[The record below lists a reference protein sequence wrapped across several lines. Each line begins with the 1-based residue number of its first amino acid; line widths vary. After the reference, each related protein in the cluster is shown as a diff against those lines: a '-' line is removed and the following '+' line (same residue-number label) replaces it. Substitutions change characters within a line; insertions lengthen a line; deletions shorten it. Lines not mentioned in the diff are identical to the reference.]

1 MGGYEVCDV
10 FPWTKIMFA
19 EVSFSVPIDTFYH
32 YKIPSN
38 LKEKIFP
45 GSEVL
50 CSFGKSFEK
59 RGIVVGFSDALPQ
72 GIDEKSLKEIRSIA
86 YESLSYPFDSI
97 CEVVKE
103 SSLKWYSP
111 QGLYYGLFYENSYR
125 ETDKLKQ
132 EKYLISR
139 YRDENE
145 MAQELE
151 KGSLKKLVRG
161 DFDFELSMELAFNK
175 AEKGGQTLFLTP
187 DYLTAMALY
196 KKISILVPTQSC
208 ALFHGSL
215 TPKKKK
221 EIFAGILSGRIQ
233 YIIGPKSA
241 LFLPYSKES
250 LFIVISAE
258 SDFHEQMEQ
267 RPFYDAVEMA
277 ILLSESFSHRII
289 LFSPF
294 PRLEMT
300 MPDSGFE
307 IIKKTK
313 ILPSYTLHD
322 AKKNDFKPL
331 SSVSIDKI
339 KENIEKGGKSLI
351 ICSAK
356 GFAFKSFCPVCGW
369 VAKCKKCKVN
379 LRLYKDEE
387 GYHYKCPMCMEK
399 SQYSSKCPSCN
410 TEILKT
416 GGYGTQKIAEFISEN
431 ISSASI
437 LRIDSDIVKKSL
449 KGQEKLYEELIL
461 GKYQILVG
469 TSLLLSLPIYSGKFK
484 TVIFAGFNP
493 DKYSQ
498 GFRESEIS
506 FQRLLTGASLLES
519 DGNLIVESFELDNP
533 IFSYGTNYDK
543 FLCDETETRHFFLYP
558 PFCQLLGVRLFSKDR
573 EELRKFALYFASLF
587 TSEKMAEL
595 EILLY
600 RHTEKI
606 RTDKRSGISSHT
618 NFFKIASKS
627 KKMRDWLFSFN
638 FPKSVKILIKPG
650 EF

>member
-1 MGGYEVCDV
+1 ML
-10 FPWTKIMFA
+10 A
-19 EVSFSVPIDTFYH
+19 EVAFPVPIDTFYH
-32 YKIPSN
+32 YKIPPH
-38 LKEKIFP
+38 LEGKIFH
-45 GSEVL
+45 GSEVF
-50 CSFGKSFEK
+50 CSFGKSLEK
-59 RGIVVGFSDALPQ
+59 RGIVVGFSDTLPH
-72 GIDEKSLKEIRSIA
+72 GIDEKSLKEIKSLA
-86 YESLSYPFDSI
+86 YESLSYPFDCI
-97 CEVVKE
+97 CEVVKK
-103 SSLKWYSP
+103 SSSKWYSP

-125 ETDKLKQ
+125 EIDKLKQ
-132 EKYLISR
+132 DKNLLSR
-139 YRDENE
+139 YKDEND
-145 MAQELE
+145 MTKGLE
-151 KGSLKKLVRG
+151 EGGLKKLVRG
-161 DFDFELSMELAFNK
+161 DFDFKISMDLAFSQ
-175 AEKGGQTLFLTP
+175 AERGGQTLFLTP

-196 KKISILVPTQSC
+196 KKISILLPPQSC
-208 ALFHGSL
+208 AFFHGSL
-215 TPKKKK
+215 TAKKKK
-221 EIFAGILSGRIQ
+221 EIFAGVLSGRIQ

-241 LFLPYSKES
+241 LFLPYLKKS
-250 LFIVISAE
+250 LFIVIGAE
-258 SDFHEQMEQ
+258 SDFHAQMEQ

-307 IIKKTK
+307 IIKKTN
-313 ILPSYTLHD
+313 ILPPYILHD
-322 AKKNDFKPL
+322 ARKNDFKPL
-331 SSVSIDKI
+331 SSMSIDRL
-339 KENIEKGGKSLI
+339 KENIEKGGKSLV

-356 GFAFKSFCPVCGW
+356 GFAFKTFCPVCGW
-369 VAKCKKCKVN
+369 VAKCPKCRVN

-387 GYHYKCPMCMEK
+387 GYYYKCPLCMEK

-410 TEILKT
+410 AEILKT
-416 GGYGTQKIAEFISEN
+416 GGHGTQKIAEFISEN
-431 ISSASI
+431 INFASI

-469 TSLLLSLPIYSGKFK
+469 TGLLLSSPIHSGKFK

-506 FQRLLTGASLLES
+506 FQRLLNGATLLES
-519 DGNLIVESFELDNP
+519 DGNLIIETFELDNP
-533 IFSYGTNYDK
+533 IFSYQTNYDR
-543 FLCDETETRHFFLYP
+543 FLSDEIKTRTFFLYP
-558 PFCQLLGVRLFSKDR
+558 PFCQLLSVRLLSKDR
-573 EELRKFALYFASLF
+573 EELRKFALYFTSLF
-587 TSEKMAEL
+587 TPEKMSEL

-606 RTDKRSGISSHT
+606 RTDRRSGISSHT

-627 KKMRDWLFSFN
+627 IKMRDWLFSFN
-638 FPKSVKILIKPG
+638 FPKSIKIIAKPG